1 MEDLLKE
8 LVGKKIDVNCG
19 NAAIYRGEAIDVNN
33 GVLHL
38 RNEDDV
44 IVFISIAK
52 ISAMFECKD
61 LPSRP
66 GFIV

>member
-1 MEDLLKE
+1 MEELLKD

-19 NAAIYRGEAIDVNN
+19 TAAVYRGEAIAVNN

-38 RNEDDV
+38 RNEDD
-44 IVFISIAK
+44 IEVFISIDRIA
-52 ISAMFECKD
+52 AMFECKD
-61 LPSRP
+61 FPSRP

>member
-1 MEDLLKE
+1 MEELLTG

-19 NAAIYRGEAIDVNN
+19 TTAVYRGDAIGVKN

-38 RNEDDV
+38 RNEDDTD
-44 IVFISIAK
+44 VFISIDK
-52 ISAMFECKD
+52 IAAMFECKD